1 MHVFQKHVCPEL
13 LHDIS
18 DMMSTGSGFF
28 LAGHCTVFAWSG
40 HWRTQFCI
48 AFVSFCMVLV
58 LLWNCKPGF
67 HTEFCMQLATCCLD
81 NCFEKSGIS
90 TVSTLAQGLHNDVCL
105 FLHRHCAVLKLY
117 PSTLHALWNVLWT
130 AISKFK
136 LPFQMEIWI
145 NKIWF
150 AKKT

>member
-1 MHVFQKHVCPEL
+1 VHVFQKHVCPEL

-117 PSTLHALWNVLWT
+117 PSTLHAL
-130 AISKFK
+130 
-136 LPFQMEIWI
+136 
-145 NKIWF
+145 
-150 AKKT
+150 